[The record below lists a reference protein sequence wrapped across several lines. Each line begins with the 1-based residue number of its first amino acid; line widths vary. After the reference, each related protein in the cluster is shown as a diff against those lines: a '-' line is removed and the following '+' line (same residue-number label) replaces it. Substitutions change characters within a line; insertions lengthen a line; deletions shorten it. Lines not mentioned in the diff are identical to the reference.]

1 MIKIV
6 CAILCYNNS
15 KIIQKLINDI
25 KSFNKINKID
35 LIFVDD
41 FSKDNTKNI
50 ILSNNLKIIKHN
62 TNLGYGAAVK
72 SAFSYAIKNKKDFLI
87 IFPGDYQR
95 SLKDLELMI
104 KLSKQKKFELIS
116 GSKFKKIQY
125 LPKHRKFGN
134 LFYSKLAK
142 YLWKSE
148 LEDVLSGFKSYK
160 IKKFKNIFKKLPNNY
175 SFDIVLNQIISR
187 EKIICK
193 EFDAEVKYNKET
205 TKMKSFF
212 HLGKKNILY
221 IGINMFIITIY
232 KFIELNLFK
241 N

>member
-1 MIKIV
+1 
-6 CAILCYNNS
+6 
-15 KIIQKLINDI
+15 
-25 KSFNKINKID
+25 
-35 LIFVDD
+35 
-41 FSKDNTKNI
+41 
-50 ILSNNLKIIKHN
+50 
-62 TNLGYGAAVK
+62 
-72 SAFSYAIKNKKDFLI
+72 
-87 IFPGDYQR
+87 
-95 SLKDLELMI
+95 MI

>member
-1 MIKIV
+1 MVKIV

-35 LIFVDD
+35 LIFIDD
-41 FSKDNTKNI
+41 FSKDNTKDI

-72 SAFSYAIKNKKDFLI
+72 SAFGYGIKNKKDFLL

-104 KLSKQKKFELIS
+104 KLSNQNKFELIS
-116 GSKFKKIQY
+116 GSKFKKIKL

-134 LFYSKLAK
+134 LIYSKLAK

-160 IKKFKNIFKKLPNNY
+160 IKKFKNIIKELPDNY
-175 SFDIVLNQIISR
+175 SFDIVLSQIISR
-187 EKIICK
+187 KKILCK

-221 IGINMFIITIY
+221 IGFNMFIITLY
-232 KFIELNLFK
+232 KFIKLNLFK